1 MKWTISPHEQH
12 VYLMQLTLAVLAE
25 VAFFAHE
32 YVRTLGV
39 SRHNHDTASLYLA
52 LQNSPG

>member
-1 MKWTISPHEQH
+1 
-12 VYLMQLTLAVLAE
+12 MQLTLAVLAE

-39 SRHNHDTASLYLA
+39 SRHNHNTASLYLA